1 MRAGVEHHVHP
12 VVRGVVSVSGKC
24 AGTTVR
30 IRPVRSAAT
39 VHWGVQRRIV
49 HSSGR
54 EIVPRHTVVP
64 NGGVVRGHVQRIRR
78 DRHRIGKIHLLPS
91 RGTLPRE
98 RRTRQQRSPA
108 APQVPDMRPGVPR
121 TLVKANPRDISVAV
135 RSERHPQFYWR
146 IRPHIRHRRHRRT
159 RPDRAGTAATG
170 SYNRDTQRSC
180 GGLHRSTRV
189 RHLHCEI
196 ACPRCGW
203 RARDLPA

>member
-1 MRAGVEHHVHP
+1 M
-12 VVRGVVSVSGKC
+12 
-24 AGTTVR
+24 
-30 IRPVRSAAT
+30 
-39 VHWGVQRRIV
+39 QRWIV
-49 HSSGR
+49 HSGGR
-54 EIVPRHTVVP
+54 EIVPIRTPVASVH
-64 NGGVVRGHVQRIRR
+64 VVRGHVEGVRR
-78 DRHRIGKIHLLPS
+78 DRHRIGKIPLLPS

-121 TLVKANPRDISVAV
+121 TLVKANPRDIPVAV

-203 RARDLPA
+203 CARDLPA